1 MAHFKAQVVRMNLYQ
16 DQFAR
21 DQSKG
26 IVTLNYAPESIWE
39 KEEKHSV
46 LRRVLASRP

>member
-26 IVTLNYAPESIWE
+26 IVFLNYAPESIWE
-39 KEEKHSV
+39 KEEHSV